1 MCCRRG
7 QCSGGHCAL
16 RVGGPA
22 LPSLAIATGVPKT
35 CGAGRDGLPIFCEH
49 TQTPR
54 SRTRGA
60 FAHHSLLH
68 AACRVPGCHA
78 QRPLCAPLQRNTAL
92 SLMRRRAGPGGGGPS
107 GAQAKAKPALG
118 KGASLNTLALHPGT
132 SQARHPPCAP
142 KATAAVSKR
151 CGATLPAASQS
162 IASVL
167 PPLLNA

>member
-92 SLMRRRAGPGGGGPS
+92 SLMRRRAGGQGGVPQALRPRPS
-107 GAQAKAKPALG
+107 PRWGRAQASTRSPSILG
-118 KGASLNTLALHPGT
+118 PHRPGT
-132 SQARHPPCAP
+132 HR
-142 KATAAVSKR
+142 
-151 CGATLPAASQS
+151 
-162 IASVL
+162 VL
-167 PPLLNA
+167 RRPLLPFPRGVVQHYLLPVNLLRPFCLHF